1 MSEITI
7 ATPWGRVSV
16 GDEPFEL
23 GELLVTDDGVEIEV
37 IRLDP
42 LEFQEAPM
50 EDEDWG
56 E

>member
-1 MSEITI
+1 MSDITI
-7 ATPWGRVSV
+7 RTQWGNVIV
-16 GDEPFEL
+16 GHEPLQL

-37 IRLDP
+37 VNLSP